1 MNRWKR
7 AIETWFTG
15 KEEQMVRQ
23 IADLVAVPS
32 VGGESAGPC
41 QPFGEGPAKAL
52 EVALLQA
59 QAAGLRAEN
68 QGGYVLTADLND
80 CPDELHIL
88 AHLDVVAPGEG
99 WDTDPY
105 TLVQEGDLIYG
116 RGVDDDKGPAVAAM
130 MAMECVKALNVPL
143 KRNVKLVLG
152 TDEES
157 GSRDIAHYYATV
169 PYAPC
174 SFSPDAEFPV
184 INIEK
189 GLYTPVITGQWEA
202 QPELPQVVSLTGGIR
217 INVVPRQAEAVIHKL
232 TSCATTPLAVAT
244 GWVTGT
250 EIEVVDIEGGV
261 KITCTGRDAHASTP
275 EEGTNAITALLCLL
289 AQLPLADTASARA
302 IHALSKMFPF
312 KDHHGSALGIDL
324 ADEVSGRITVCPS
337 LIQMDRTG
345 FRCQFDARGAPLCHQ
360 GELLRCGGSGL
371 QAPRVHRGGRNETGA
386 SGARRFQIRPGAFA
400 LLSGGDRQGGQVRCH
415 RRRHLC
421 PQHSWRRG
429 LRRRRRG
436 VRLPPP
442 RRQRTSQ
449 SVCAHAGSPYL
460 RQRHR
465 RAVRRGGDLNAN
477 EIEQQNVRNRFG
489 SGRFCAYSET
499 TSYRQQGSTHVRR
512 TLPKS
517 IRYSRCA
524 NASPAANHFWGTGK
538 SSQPLQ
544 RICQVI

>member
-1 MNRWKR
+1 MNQWKR

-130 MAMECVKALNVPL
+130 MAMECVEALNIPL

-189 GLYTPVITGQWEA
+189 GHYTPVITGKWEA
-202 QPELPQVVSLTGGIR
+202 QTELPQVVSLNGGIR
-217 INVVPRQAEAVIHKL
+217 INVVPRKAEAVIHKL
-232 TSCATTPLAVAT
+232 TSCATPPWPWPPV
-244 GWVTGT
+244 
-250 EIEVVDIEGGV
+250 
-261 KITCTGRDAHASTP
+261 
-275 EEGTNAITALLCLL
+275 
-289 AQLPLADTASARA
+289 
-302 IHALSKMFPF
+302 
-312 KDHHGSALGIDL
+312 GS
-324 ADEVSGRITVCPS
+324 P
-337 LIQMDRTG
+337 
-345 FRCQFDARGAPLCHQ
+345 
-360 GELLRCGGSGL
+360 
-371 QAPRVHRGGRNETGA
+371 
-386 SGARRFQIRPGAFA
+386 ARR
-400 LLSGGDRQGGQVRCH
+400 SK
-415 RRRHLC
+415 
-421 PQHSWRRG
+421 WW
-429 LRRRRRG
+429 
-436 VRLPPP
+436 
-442 RRQRTSQ
+442 
-449 SVCAHAGSPYL
+449 
-460 RQRHR
+460 
-465 RAVRRGGDLNAN
+465 
-477 EIEQQNVRNRFG
+477 
-489 SGRFCAYSET
+489 
-499 TSYRQQGSTHVRR
+499 
-512 TLPKS
+512 TLK
-517 IRYSRCA
+517 
-524 NASPAANHFWGTGK
+524 AA
-538 SSQPLQ
+538 
-544 RICQVI
+544 

>member
-189 GLYTPVITGQWEA
+189 DSTRRSSPANGKP
-202 QPELPQVVSLTGGIR
+202 SL
-217 INVVPRQAEAVIHKL
+217 
-232 TSCATTPLAVAT
+232 SCLRWFPSPAAS
-244 GWVTGT
+244 
-250 EIEVVDIEGGV
+250 
-261 KITCTGRDAHASTP
+261 ASTWCP
-275 EEGTNAITALLCLL
+275 DRRKRSFTSSPAAPP
-289 AQLPLADTASARA
+289 LPWL
-302 IHALSKMFPF
+302 
-312 KDHHGSALGIDL
+312 
-324 ADEVSGRITVCPS
+324 
-337 LIQMDRTG
+337 
-345 FRCQFDARGAPLCHQ
+345 
-360 GELLRCGGSGL
+360 
-371 QAPRVHRGGRNETGA
+371 
-386 SGARRFQIRPGAFA
+386 
-400 LLSGGDRQGGQVRCH
+400 
-415 RRRHLC
+415 
-421 PQHSWRRG
+421 W
-429 LRRRRRG
+429 
-436 VRLPPP
+436 PP
-442 RRQRTSQ
+442 
-449 SVCAHAGSPYL
+449 AGSPAP
-460 RQRHR
+460 R
-465 RAVRRGGDLNAN
+465 
-477 EIEQQNVRNRFG
+477 
-489 SGRFCAYSET
+489 SKWW
-499 TSYRQQGSTHVRR
+499 TS
-512 TLPKS
+512 K
-517 IRYSRCA
+517 
-524 NASPAANHFWGTGK
+524 AA
-538 SSQPLQ
+538 
-544 RICQVI
+544 

>member
-202 QPELPQVVSLTGGIR
+202 QPELPQDG
-217 INVVPRQAEAVIHKL
+217 
-232 TSCATTPLAVAT
+232 
-244 GWVTGT
+244 
-250 EIEVVDIEGGV
+250 
-261 KITCTGRDAHASTP
+261 
-275 EEGTNAITALLCLL
+275 LLHRRHPH
-289 AQLPLADTASARA
+289 Q
-302 IHALSKMFPF
+302 
-312 KDHHGSALGIDL
+312 
-324 ADEVSGRITVCPS
+324 
-337 LIQMDRTG
+337 
-345 FRCQFDARGAPLCHQ
+345 RGAPT
-360 GELLRCGGSGL
+360 GGSGHS
-371 QAPRVHRGGRNETGA
+371 QAHQLRHHSLGCGHRGFT
-386 SGARRFQIRPGAFA
+386 
-400 LLSGGDRQGGQVRCH
+400 
-415 RRRHLC
+415 RH
-421 PQHSWRRG
+421 
-429 LRRRRRG
+429 
-436 VRLPPP
+436 
-442 RRQRTSQ
+442 
-449 SVCAHAGSPYL
+449 
-460 RQRHR
+460 
-465 RAVRRGGDLNAN
+465 
-477 EIEQQNVRNRFG
+477 
-489 SGRFCAYSET
+489 
-499 TSYRQQGSTHVRR
+499 
-512 TLPKS
+512 
-517 IRYSRCA
+517 
-524 NASPAANHFWGTGK
+524 
-538 SSQPLQ
+538 
-544 RICQVI
+544 

>member
-289 AQLPLADTASARA
+289 AKHLILLDILVEQLHGLLVVRVGIQVQAKLGNGEIRRLKVLHTLHTVRVARLDAACAAIWKIEPWKQRSFHQRASRRVAFRILPLERDV
-302 IHALSKMFPF
+302 
-312 KDHHGSALGIDL
+312 GICQ
-324 ADEVSGRITVCPS
+324 R
-337 LIQMDRTG
+337 RTG
-345 FRCQFDARGAPLCHQ
+345 GKRPPRIAAAF
-360 GELLRCGGSGL
+360 SGL
-371 QAPRVHRGGRNETGA
+371 GRLCLHISQKNRLLSRDSGGFALNQ
-386 SGARRFQIRPGAFA
+386 SMQRRF
-400 LLSGGDRQGGQVRCH
+400 DRCCG
-415 RRRHLC
+415 
-421 PQHSWRRG
+421 
-429 LRRRRRG
+429 
-436 VRLPPP
+436 
-442 RRQRTSQ
+442 
-449 SVCAHAGSPYL
+449 SVL
-460 RQRHR
+460 F
-465 RAVRRGGDLNAN
+465 L
-477 EIEQQNVRNRFG
+477 QQMI
-489 SGRFCAYSET
+489 Y
-499 TSYRQQGSTHVRR
+499 
-512 TLPKS
+512 
-517 IRYSRCA
+517 
-524 NASPAANHFWGTGK
+524 
-538 SSQPLQ
+538 
-544 RICQVI
+544 